1 MNIINYLI
9 AKEMENLKIVELDA
23 QEVESMNGGF
33 VGKKGIWES
42 IVDSIKS
49 TLNPSPTFPRE

>member
-1 MNIINYLI
+1 MNYLI

>member
-1 MNIINYLI
+1 
-9 AKEMENLKIVELDA
+9 MENLKIVELDA

-42 IVDSIKS
+42 IVDSI
-49 TLNPSPTFPRE
+49 P